1 MITNSLSYNLF
12 CSLVLPMD
20 VGEGSLGVL
29 EVEGGLVLL
38 ILHALQLLL
47 NKESRTTT
55 LKGDR
60 SSAYLL

>member
-47 NKESRTTT
+47 NKESRTTA
-55 LKGDR
+55 LMGDR
-60 SSAYLL
+60 SSA